1 MPKVLIT
8 GAGGLVGSE
17 AVSFFCERG
26 FAVVGIENN
35 MRQYFFGDG
44 GSVKWNLKRLTEKWD
59 AFSVYPIDIR
69 DEKAV
74 NAVFDEHAFDLIIHT
89 AAQPSHDWAAKE
101 PFTDF
106 SVNANGTLVLLEALR
121 NIATEAVFI
130 YASTNKVYGDL
141 PNSLPVVEKETRYEL
156 PEDHQY
162 YNGIDE
168 TMSIDQNMH
177 SLFGVSKAAADLMVQ
192 EYGRYFDLKTAV
204 FRGGCLSGSLHSGVE
219 LHGFLSY
226 LVKCVVT
233 GRPYTI
239 FGYKA
244 KQVRDNIHS
253 FDVVNAFYH
262 FYQEP
267 KVAAVYNIGGTRH
280 SNVSMQEAIDKIER
294 ITGKKAQFRISA
306 DARKGDHIWY
316 VSSMERF
323 KADYPA
329 WGFTYTIDSLLEEM
343 CAFEMERVKDEK

>member
-1 MPKVLIT
+1 M
-8 GAGGLVGSE
+8 GSE

-26 FAVVGIENN
+26 FSVVGIENN
-35 MRQYFFGDG
+35 MRQYFFGEG
-44 GSVKWNLKRLTEKWD
+44 GSVEWNLKRLTERWD
-59 AFSVYPIDIR
+59 AFSVYSIDIR
-69 DEKAV
+69 DAKAV
-74 NAVFDEHAFDLIIHT
+74 NAVFDEHAFDCIIHT
-89 AAQPSHDWAAKE
+89 AAQPSHDWAAQE

-121 NIATEAVFI
+121 NIAPEAVFI

-192 EYGRYFDLKTAV
+192 EYGRYFNLKTAV

-233 GRPYTI
+233 ERPYTI

-262 FYQEP
+262 FYQKP
-267 KVAAVYNIGGTRH
+267 KVSAVYNIGGTRH
-280 SNVSMQEAIDKIER
+280 SNVSMQEAIDKIEG
-294 ITGKKAQFRISA
+294 ITGKKAQFRISE

-316 VSSMERF
+316 VSNMERF

-329 WGFTYTIDSLLEEM
+329 WDFTYTIDSLLEEM
-343 CAFEMERVKDEK
+343 CTFEIERAKNGK